1 MNEDITQT
9 FIYQVGGV
17 LGDLAFLG
25 VGVFVL
31 SYGFF
36 FRWFDTN
43 AGRSIMSFAA
53 SIAAIT
59 LLGVI
64 FRNVGFFPGYDVVRF
79 FLYLIAFLSCW
90 GMVFTLWYTR
100 YHREHITVAP
110 RHFIRT
116 ESLTV
121 NMNDRIIAYIRTGTP
136 AAVGAFLTWL
146 ISRIPAVAD
155 WLVILDGQ
163 LAELFGGLDVTVSGL
178 LTAIVFGL
186 VTTGYYAAAR
196 WLGAKFPAVEKWL
209 LGRSAIPVYLT
220 PQNAETVT
228 ETVPV
233 PEERKAS
240 VTFGED
246 VVITEGPDQT
256 K

>member
-1 MNEDITQT
+1 MTFTDFFQT
-9 FIYQVGGV
+9 AGTFLANFALLGG
-17 LGDLAFLG
+17 FL
-25 VGVFVL
+25 FVV
-31 SYGFF
+31 SYGLF
-36 FRWFDTN
+36 FRWYETA
-43 AGRSIMSFAA
+43 AGRSVMAFAS
-53 SIAAIT
+53 SIVALSILSA
-59 LLGVI
+59 I
-64 FRNVGFFPGYDVVRF
+64 FRVVEDRDSGVYVAVRF
-79 FLYLIAFLSCW
+79 VILLFVASACW
-90 GMVFTLWYTR
+90 GLLVTLWHTR
-100 YHREHITVAP
+100 YKRENFNAAP
-110 RHFIRT
+110 RHFTRT
-116 ESLTV
+116 ENLTV

-163 LAELFGGLDVTVSGL
+163 LADLFGGLDVTVSGL

-233 PEERKAS
+233 PAERKAS